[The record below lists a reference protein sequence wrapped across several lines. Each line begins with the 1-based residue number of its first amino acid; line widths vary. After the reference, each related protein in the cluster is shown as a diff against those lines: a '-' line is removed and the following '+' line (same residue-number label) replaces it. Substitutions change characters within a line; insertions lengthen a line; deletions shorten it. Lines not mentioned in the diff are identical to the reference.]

1 MASLRTAR
9 RKAANVAFT
18 AFCWI
23 GAGVALAALA
33 LIFWTL
39 IVKGVGGINAD
50 VFTKETPASGSVGG
64 LANAII
70 GSIVLCVLAMVLAV
84 AVGVMAGTWL
94 AEYGGRSLY
103 AQIVRFVNDILLSAP
118 SVLVGLFVYTIFV
131 HNPPIFHG
139 FSAGA
144 GAVALALIAVPIIT
158 RTTEDVLKLQPTAL
172 RESGVALG
180 TPQWTTIRKILWK
193 SAGSGI
199 LTGGLLAFARISG
212 ETAPLLFTSL
222 NNQFFS
228 MGLNK
233 PWLGLGSPIASL
245 PAVIFQFA
253 LSAYDDL
260 VKLAWAGALIIAV
273 AVLAANILA
282 RIVTRERRSA

>member
-1 MASLRTAR
+1 MSNLRRIR
-9 RKAANVAFT
+9 RVAANAAFT
-18 AFCWI
+18 AFCN
-23 GAGVALAALA
+23 VAAVIALSALA

-39 IVKGVGGINAD
+39 VTKGVGGLDANI
-50 VFTKETPASGSVGG
+50 FIKETPAAGSVGG

-70 GSIVLCVLAMVLAV
+70 GSVVLCALAMVIAV

-94 AEYGGRSLY
+94 AEFGGRSLY
-103 AQIVRFVNDILLSAP
+103 AEIVRFVNDILLSAP
-118 SVLVGLFVYTIFV
+118 SVLVGLFVYTWLV
-131 HNPPIFHG
+131 KPFHG
-139 FSAGA
+139 FSAFA

-158 RTTEDVLKLQPTAL
+158 RTTEDVLKLQPIAL

-180 TPQWTTIRKILWK
+180 TPHWTTIRKILWK

-212 ETAPLLFTSL
+212 ETAPLLFTAL

-228 MGLNK
+228 LGLHK
-233 PWLGLGSPIASL
+233 PWLGLNGAIASL
-245 PAVIFQFA
+245 PAVIYQFA

-282 RIVTRERRSA
+282 RFITRERRSA

>member
-1 MASLRTAR
+1 MASLRRTR
-9 RKAANVAFT
+9 RTVANLAFT
-18 AFCWI
+18 GFCYV
-23 GAGVALAALA
+23 GTAVALFALA

-39 IVKGVGGINAD
+39 VTKGVGGINAN
-50 VFTKETPASGSVGG
+50 VFLKETPAAGSVGG

-70 GSIVLCVLAMVLAV
+70 GSVVMCLMAMVIAI

-94 AEYGGRSLY
+94 AEFGGNSLY
-103 AQIVRFVNDILLSAP
+103 AELVRFVNDILLSAP
-118 SVLVGLFVYTIFV
+118 SVLVGLFVYTILV

-180 TPQWTTIRKILWK
+180 TPHWTTVRKILWK
-193 SAGSGI
+193 AAGSGI

-212 ETAPLLFTSL
+212 ETAPLLFTAL

-233 PWLGLGSPIASL
+233 PWFGLGAPAASL
-245 PAVIFQFA
+245 PAVIYQFA

-260 VKLAWAGALIIAV
+260 VSLAWAGALIIAV

>member
-1 MASLRTAR
+1 MTSLRRVR
-9 RKAANVAFT
+9 RTVADIAFT
-18 AFCWI
+18 GFCYVSTAI
-23 GAGVALAALA
+23 ALAALA

-39 IVKGVGGINAD
+39 LTKGIGGVNAN
-50 VFTKETPASGSVGG
+50 VFLKETPAAGSVGG

-70 GSIVLCVLAMVLAV
+70 GSVVMCALAMVLAV

-94 AEYGGRSLY
+94 AEYGGNSLY
-103 AQIVRFVNDILLSAP
+103 AEVVRFVNDILLSAP
-118 SVLVGLFVYTIFV
+118 SVLVGLFVYTILV

-144 GAVALALIAVPIIT
+144 GAVALALLAVPIIT
-158 RTTEDVLKLQPTAL
+158 RTTEDVLKLQPAAL

-180 TPQWTTIRKILWK
+180 APHWTTIRKILWK
-193 SAGSGI
+193 SAGSGM

-212 ETAPLLFTSL
+212 ETAPLLFTAL

-228 MGLNK
+228 VSLHK
-233 PWLGLGSPIASL
+233 PWLGLNSPIASL
-245 PAVIFQFA
+245 PAVIFNYA

-260 VKLAWAGALIIAV
+260 VNLAWAGALIVAV
-273 AVLAANILA
+273 AVLVANILA
-282 RIVTRERRSA
+282 RFITRERRSA

>member
-1 MASLRTAR
+1 MSNLRRVR
-9 RKAANVAFT
+9 RVAANAAFT
-18 AFCWI
+18 AFCN
-23 GAGVALAALA
+23 VAAVIALSALA

-39 IVKGVGGINAD
+39 VTKGVGGLD
-50 VFTKETPASGSVGG
+50 VNIFIKETPAAGSVGG

-70 GSIVLCVLAMVLAV
+70 GSIVLCALAMLIAV

-94 AEYGGRSLY
+94 AEFGGRSLF
-103 AQIVRFVNDILLSAP
+103 AEIVRFVNDILLSAP
-118 SVLVGLFVYTIFV
+118 SVLVGLFVYTLLV
-131 HNPPIFHG
+131 KPFHG
-139 FSAGA
+139 FSAFA

-158 RTTEDVLKLQPTAL
+158 RTTEDVLKLQPIAL

-180 TPQWTTIRKILWK
+180 TPHWTTIRKILWK

-212 ETAPLLFTSL
+212 ETAPLLFTAL

-228 MGLNK
+228 LGLHK
-233 PWLGLGSPIASL
+233 PWLGLNGSIASL
-245 PAVIFQFA
+245 PAEIYQFA

-282 RIVTRERRSA
+282 RFITRERRSA